1 VAWIGVVPV
10 VQAAFN
16 EAGGHSE
23 VLALD
28 RKITER
34 FLSTHF
40 LYVQNV
46 FYCKSCIVYAFLVQ
60 FGLTSIFQLLEMEHD
75 TASITATV

>member
-1 VAWIGVVPV
+1 MREKDGISVAWRGVDRRCSV
-10 VQAAFN
+10 VQATFN
-16 EAGGHSE
+16 EVGGYWE

-40 LYVQNV
+40 PYVHNV
-46 FYCKSCIVYAFLVQ
+46 FYCYN
-60 FGLTSIFQLLEMEHD
+60 
-75 TASITATV
+75 

>member
-1 VAWIGVVPV
+1 MGREKLGFLYITTMRERDDISVAWRGVAWIGVVPV

-46 FYCKSCIVYAFLVQ
+46 FYCKNCIV
-60 FGLTSIFQLLEMEHD
+60 
-75 TASITATV
+75 